1 MISRAILVKTMPF
14 LTSAAPFCR
23 LIWLHLEWPDIEPNT
38 IGREDPRGVVLMP
51 LVAPDRIRNVAVVG
65 HGGSGKTTLV
75 ETLLNVIGA
84 TTRLGKVDDGTSILD
99 TDPEEHRRH
108 ITINVALA
116 QVMHDGMKINFIDT
130 PGFADFAGDQK
141 AGLRVADSALVV
153 VDASAGVQVGT
164 QLVWRDLDARTTPR
178 VVVVSRLDRD
188 NADFDRTLQQLREA
202 YGIRVVPLHPPVGE
216 HQALAG
222 TIDLLHGTVLKG
234 PKDPI
239 GELPESERERVGE
252 YRRLLVE
259 AIVETKDDLMERY
272 LEGKEMSY
280 DELRDALHAA
290 VREGKVI
297 PVVATSSTKKVGF
310 SALLATIVEMLPSP
324 VESGAVIGTSASG
337 EVARKP
343 DPAEKLSAFVFK
355 TLADPFVGKLSY
367 VRVYSGTLHHNAQVF
382 DALKGE
388 TERVGQVFNLR
399 GKEQEIV
406 DAVGAGDICAVPKL
420 SASVTNSTLC
430 DRDAPLTLGAI
441 EFPEPSFSVAIEP
454 ASKADLDKLGSA
466 LHKLTDEDPTLHVR
480 RDDATHETILSAIG
494 ESAIE
499 VAVHHLK
506 DKFGVQVETRTP
518 RVPYRESIRGK
529 ASAQGR
535 YKKQTGGHG
544 QFGDVWLSIEPLSPG
559 SGVEFATKVV
569 GGSVPKNFF
578 PAVEKGVREQA
589 VKGVL
594 AGYPLSDFKATLYDG
609 SYHTVDSSEMSFKI
623 AGSLALQNC
632 VKDAQPYLLEPVMEL
647 EVIVPEEQMGDVLS
661 DLNGRRGRVLGM
673 DSAGAGHQRIR
684 AHVPMA
690 EIFRYATDLRSMTGG
705 RGVFTAAFL
714 GYEEC
719 PSHIAQKV
727 IAEHETAGEKEP
739 AGAH

>member
-1 MISRAILVKTMPF
+1 MSSVT
-14 LTSAAPFCR
+14 
-23 LIWLHLEWPDIEPNT
+23 
-38 IGREDPRGVVLMP
+38 
-51 LVAPDRIRNVAVVG
+51 PDRIRNVAVVG

-75 ETLLNVIGA
+75 ETVLNAVGA
-84 TTRLGKVDDGTSILD
+84 TARLGKVDDGTSILD

-116 QVMHDGMKINFIDT
+116 QVVHDGTKLNFIDT

-141 AGLRVADSALVV
+141 AGLRVADSALVI
-153 VDASAGVQVGT
+153 VDGSAGVQVGT
-164 QLVWRDLDARTTPR
+164 QLVWRDLEARTMPR
-178 VVVVSRLDRD
+178 VVVVSRLDRE
-188 NADFDRTLQQLREA
+188 NADFDRTLEQLREA
-202 YGIRVVPLHPPVGE
+202 YGIRVVPLHVPQGE
-216 HQALAG
+216 HQTLSG
-222 TIDLLHGTVLKG
+222 TIDLLHGTVLRG

-239 GELPESERERVGE
+239 GEFPEADRERVGE
-252 YRRLLVE
+252 YRRILVE
-259 AIVETKDDLMERY
+259 AIVETRDDLMERY

-280 DELRDALHAA
+280 EELRDALHAA

-297 PVVATSSTKKVGF
+297 PVVATSSLKKVGL
-310 SALLATIVEMLPSP
+310 AGLLATIVEMLPSP
-324 VESGAVIGTSASG
+324 SESGAVIGSSANG
-337 EVARKP
+337 DVARRP
-343 DPAEKLSAFVFK
+343 EPAEKLSALVFK

-382 DALKGE
+382 DSVKGE
-388 TERVGQVFNLR
+388 PERVGQIFNLR
-399 GKEQEIV
+399 GKEQEVV

-420 SASVTNSTLC
+420 TASVTNSTLC
-430 DRDAPLTLGAI
+430 ERDAPITLPAI
-441 EFPEPSFSVAIEP
+441 EFPAPSFSVAIEP
-454 ASKADLDKLGSA
+454 ASKADLDKLGTA

-499 VAVHHLK
+499 VAVHHLR
-506 DKFGVQVETRTP
+506 DKFSVQVETRTP

-544 QFGDVWLSIEPLSPG
+544 QFGDAWLSIEPLHPG

-589 VKGVL
+589 TKGVL

-609 SYHTVDSSEMSFKI
+609 SYHQVDSSEMSFKI

-632 VKDAQPYLLEPVMEL
+632 VREAQPYLLEPVMDL
-647 EVIVPEEQMGDVLS
+647 EVVVPEEQMGDVLS
-661 DLNGRRGRVLGM
+661 DLNSRRGRVLGM
-673 DSAGAGHQRIR
+673 ESAGSGHQRIK
-684 AHVPMA
+684 AHAPMA

-705 RGVFTAAFL
+705 RGVFTATFL

-727 IAEHETAGEKEP
+727 IADHEATGDKEP
-739 AGAH
+739 AAAH